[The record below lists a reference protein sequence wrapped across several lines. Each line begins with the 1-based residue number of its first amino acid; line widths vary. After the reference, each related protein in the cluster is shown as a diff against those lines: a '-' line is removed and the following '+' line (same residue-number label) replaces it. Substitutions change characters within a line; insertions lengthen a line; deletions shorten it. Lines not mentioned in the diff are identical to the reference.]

1 MERSTITEI
10 INEVFKREFEK
21 RAKIVCSSEYYKN
34 LFLQYAMEHHKSTQ
48 CIVRTYLEMLKASY
62 QLTMRRF
69 DLWEINQ
76 LLIFLN
82 AFQDRKTLKYIDQI
96 MSERNKSFSNPSY
109 IIKSTEDRFKSVRS
123 TLAKIRTCEV
133 TEETLLYIK
142 KIFNSIKDFE
152 NFTFA
157 DKKIAKKILQN
168 MWNDN
173 YKKSPTKD
181 MIGYRDIVYAYNNS
195 TEDNVTIPFVY
206 QFMNYS
212 KDFFRENGFDIVV
225 CKDYIK
231 NPKKDTGYQSLHAT
245 FSVLSINL
253 ELQGRTGLMH
263 EEAKRGK
270 YNHDTIYKDKLIQH
284 FFSDFMYDIAKDL
297 KRVTMYE
304 DIGILKELSLS
315 NMPICKTPNSEVP
328 KTPAQLVPFAD
339 ITLIEATISISPKFS
354 DLS

>member
-1 MERSTITEI
+1 M
-10 INEVFKREFEK
+10 
-21 RAKIVCSSEYYKN
+21 
-34 LFLQYAMEHHKSTQ
+34 
-48 CIVRTYLEMLKASY
+48 
-62 QLTMRRF
+62 
-69 DLWEINQ
+69 
-76 LLIFLN
+76 
-82 AFQDRKTLKYIDQI
+82 
-96 MSERNKSFSNPSY
+96 
-109 IIKSTEDRFKSVRS
+109 
-123 TLAKIRTCEV
+123 
-133 TEETLLYIK
+133 
-142 KIFNSIKDFE
+142 
-152 NFTFA
+152 
-157 DKKIAKKILQN
+157 
-168 MWNDN
+168 
-173 YKKSPTKD
+173 
-181 MIGYRDIVYAYNNS
+181 
-195 TEDNVTIPFVY
+195 
-206 QFMNYS
+206 
-212 KDFFRENGFDIVV
+212 
-225 CKDYIK
+225 
-231 NPKKDTGYQSLHAT
+231 HAT